1 MYFRFTLLNKDQ
13 SNWTIN
19 TMPIVFRYKSF
30 RFFFYSNEG
39 NPRESMHIHVRSAD
53 GEAKF
58 WLTPTIY
65 LADSDGFDAR
75 TLRELLGIVTANKD
89 LIERSW
95 NEHFA

>member
-1 MYFRFTLLNKDQ
+1 
-13 SNWTIN
+13 
-19 TMPIVFRYKSF
+19 MPVIFRYKAF

-39 NPRESMHIHVRSAD
+39 NPREVMHVHVRSGD

-58 WLTPTIY
+58 WLTPEVY

-75 TLRELLGIVTANKD
+75 TLRELRSVVESNKA
-89 LIERSW
+89 LIERVW